1 MNHENNMPDQE
12 PQERAFRP
20 LGRRLQPPP
29 FATDVMGFGSQT
41 ASAAARQSGRSMIRS
56 RIDRLRREADG
67 LERLLLSIP
76 EEMPREADEALWE
89 LASRRN

>member
-1 MNHENNMPDQE
+1 MSYQE
-12 PQERAFRP
+12 EAPERAPEAFKP

-29 FATDVMGFGSQT
+29 FATDAMGLGNQAT
-41 ASAAARQSGRSMIRS
+41 NAAARQSGRSMIRS

-76 EEMPREADEALWE
+76 EELPREADEALWE
-89 LASRRN
+89 LASRRG